1 MSLLSPQRL
10 SWSVRMC
17 NIQDQR
23 LFTVS
28 LICVGV
34 LGYIAHM
41 RRFPLFQEP
50 HPSIE
55 PLVHPVETPVGH
67 VARADAQK
75 PDLPKRDE
83 DGDSRDL
90 CLAQVASLGVA
101 ADEGRPE
108 LGFLRTQ
115 SQMPAEGGKV

>member
-17 NIQDQR
+17 NIQDQC

-55 PLVHPVETPVGH
+55 PLVEPDEPPVWH

-108 LGFLRTQ
+108 LDLLL
-115 SQMPAEGGKV
+115 AEPE